1 MFGEVLD
8 SVLNKVEGAL
18 AAIVMGMDGIP
29 IEDRVSGDTVNV
41 EALAAE
47 YSSLL
52 KGTALTTQEVGLG
65 LIQEMVVSSEN
76 RVIVI
81 RMITPEYFIL
91 VLLDRNG
98 NIGRTRFE
106 LKKAKFVLE
115 KELVL

>member
-8 SVLNKVEGAL
+8 SVLNKVEGTL
-18 AAIVMGMDGIP
+18 AAVVMGMDGIS
-29 IEDRVSGDTVNV
+29 IEDRIRGNEVNI

-52 KGTALTTQEVGLG
+52 KGTALTTQEIGLG
-65 LIQEMVVSSEN
+65 PIQEMVVSAES
-76 RVIVI
+76 RIIVI

-91 VLLDRNG
+91 VLLDRDG

-106 LKKAKFVLE
+106 LKKAKFALE